1 MTLTVKKLMNII
13 EQYAP
18 LTLKEEFDNVG
29 LMVGDT
35 ENIVSN
41 ILVCLDCTL
50 EVIKEAQ
57 EKKCNFILSHHPLFF
72 IKPKSITSETI
83 KGRKVISLIKNNIA
97 LYSAHTNLDSTKG
110 GLNDFAVELLGF
122 KNFEVIDK
130 KENTDMGIGRIINI
144 NEQLTVKEICEKV
157 KKAYDINQLRVSG
170 ELNKKVKKIA
180 LINGSGT
187 DYFSLAT
194 NLQCDCII
202 TGDTTYHYV
211 SDLYEQNVALIDA
224 GHFYSEWPAMKVV
237 SKILQKKI
245 QTMGLDNQVI
255 LAETSKDVYN
265 YF

>member
-1 MTLTVKKLMNII
+1 MTLTVKNLMDII

-18 LTLKEEFDNVG
+18 LTLKEDFDNVG

-35 ENIVSN
+35 ENIVNN
-41 ILVCLDCTL
+41 ILVCLDCTV
-50 EVIKEAQ
+50 EVIKEAK

-83 KGRKVISLIKNNIA
+83 KGEKVISLIKNDIA
-97 LYSAHTNLDSTKG
+97 LYAAHTNLDSTKG

-122 KNFEVIDK
+122 KEFEVIDK
-130 KENTDMGIGRIINI
+130 KENTDMGIGRIIKVNG
-144 NEQLTVKEICEKV
+144 QFTLKEICKKV
-157 KKAYDINQLRVSG
+157 KKAYDIEQLRFSG
-170 ELNKKVKKIA
+170 DLNKKIKKIA

-194 NLQCDCII
+194 NLGCDCII

-224 GHFYSEWPAMKVV
+224 GHFNSEWPAMKVV
-237 SKILQKKI
+237 SKILEKKI
-245 QTMGLDNQVI
+245 EKMGLDNQVI